1 MAENF
6 FYWLFTLALMA
17 GFWFVYVP
25 VVIGLLMPVRWF
37 QGKAVFTERDWLLLF
52 GCPREKS
59 SHYVYGSGSVSGGF
73 VGALIIAGRCFFAHC
88 TSGYDEKMNLA

>member
-37 QGKAVFTERDWLLLF
+37 QGNGVHGAGLASAVWM
-52 GCPREKS
+52 S
-59 SHYVYGSGSVSGGF
+59 
-73 VGALIIAGRCFFAHC
+73 A
-88 TSGYDEKMNLA
+88 